1 MSDHN
6 YFMQT
11 IHQQVG
17 YNQPNHIGGYF
28 LGNGM
33 DLTAVPTGV
42 ITGIREIQRS
52 ESSTASHDGIIY
64 DLSGRR
70 VRTTRSGMYIRD
82 GKKFIMP

>member
-1 MSDHN
+1 MI
-6 YFMQT
+6 M
-11 IHQQVG
+11 
-17 YNQPNHIGGYF
+17 P
-28 LGNGM
+28 
-33 DLTAVPTGV
+33 AV

-82 GKKFIMP
+82 GKKFIVP